1 MARLTLTP
9 VTPPGPFATLPLSA
23 NAADVAPVAQS
34 TPGDGWAISGNN
46 GRQLLLVQNTDV
58 GAQTVTITSV
68 ARNGRT
74 GDVTAYSLGAGE
86 LAIFGGFDRAGFNQ
100 SDGTVRIEASDA
112 TVKCAVISCPSS
124 IFPNS

>member
-9 VTPPGPFATLPLSA
+9 VTPPGPFATLPFAA
-23 NAADVAPVAQS
+23 NAADIAPVAQS
-34 TPGDGWAISGNN
+34 VAGDGWAISGNN
-46 GRQLLLVQNTDV
+46 GRQLLLVQNTAIA
-58 GAQTVTITSV
+58 AQTVTITSV

-74 GDVTAYSLGAGE
+74 GDVTAYSVGIGE

-100 SDGTVRIEASDA
+100 SDGTVRVDASDVG
-112 TVKCAVISCPSS
+112 VKCAVISCPSS